1 MARKEWSPRNPD
13 IKRAADSVVVLVS
26 ALAKRLVG
34 ADVSREERELDRL
47 TDEARQAHP
56 EIDR

>member
-1 MARKEWSPRNPD
+1 MAGKEWSPRNPD
-13 IKRAADSVVVLVS
+13 IKRAVDSLVVLAR

-34 ADVSREERELDRL
+34 ADVSHEERELDRL
-47 TDEARQAHP
+47 TAEARQAHP